1 MLLWKQN
8 KRSPDGGGIAVKKTV
23 YSKEEEARQKELRK
37 ARFTEDERYRCLENL
52 TETSQE
58 LSLIH
63 SGMERC
69 HPLHIWQGVRAE
81 YIIHFVIRGK
91 GLYTVGGRTYALEG
105 GQMFLIRPDIKI
117 IYIADE
123 VDPWEYAWI
132 GIRGE
137 RVPRLLAACGFHSGI
152 DVLDA
157 PDLQPILRNIQE
169 ILDLHELS
177 DANTLFRESCLLRII
192 GGLIQYRR
200 QLLPLD
206 AAGRKP
212 QQTKVYVT
220 DAVSYIKSHYADTIS
235 VSGIAEILGISRAYL
250 NKAFQQELGMSV
262 QRFLIDYRM
271 HSAANLLYNS
281 EMSIQQIS
289 EAVGYEDQLTF
300 SKAFKRKFGVSPTG
314 YRHPSHPIRIYHEK
328 QPGPPSDGA

>member
-1 MLLWKQN
+1 M
-8 KRSPDGGGIAVKKTV
+8 KKPV

-69 HPLHIWQGVRAE
+69 YPLHIWQGVRAE

-91 GLYTVGGRTYALEG
+91 GVYTVGGRAYALEG
-105 GQMFLIRPDIKI
+105 GQMFLIRPDTKI
-117 IYIADE
+117 VYIADE
-123 VDPWEYAWI
+123 IDPWEYAWI
-132 GIRGE
+132 
-137 RVPRLLAACGFHSGI
+137 LLAACGFHSGI

-177 DANTLFRESCLLRII
+177 EANTLFRESCLLRII

-200 QLLPLD
+200 QLLPSD
-206 AAGRKP
+206 AAGRKT
-212 QQTKVYVT
+212 QQPKIYVT

-300 SKAFKRKFGVSPTG
+300 SKAFKRKFGVSPTAAL
-314 YRHPSHPIRIYHEK
+314 RRCITPAK
-328 QPGPPSDGA
+328 QDRGFRSYTDAAIFVISAGVSLILWENHSSRQE

>member
-1 MLLWKQN
+1 M
-8 KRSPDGGGIAVKKTV
+8 GGIAVKKPV
-23 YSKEEEARQKELRK
+23 YAKEEEARQKELRK

-69 HPLHIWQGVRAE
+69 YPLHIWQGVRAE

-91 GLYTVGGRTYALEG
+91 GVYTVGGRTYALEG
-105 GQMFLIRPDIKI
+105 GQMFLIRPDTKI
-117 IYIADE
+117 VYIADE
-123 VDPWEYAWI
+123 IDPWEYAWI

-137 RVPRLLAACGFHSGI
+137 RVPHLLAACGFHSGI

-177 DANTLFRESCLLRII
+177 DANTLFRESCLLRIV

-200 QLLPLD
+200 QLLPSD
-206 AAGRKP
+206 AAGRKT
-212 QQTKVYVT
+212 QQPKVYVT
-220 DAVSYIKSHYADTIS
+220 DAVSYIKSHYADKIS
-235 VSGIAEILGISRAYL
+235 VSGIAEFLGISRAYL

-300 SKAFKRKFGVSPTG
+300 SKAFKRKFGVSPTC
-314 YRHPSHPIRIYHEK
+314 YRNPSHPIRIYNEK
-328 QPGPPSDGA
+328 QPEPPSDGA